1 MTKTVDSYRFISGI
15 TKRMIKSWISME
27 QPRKIPWT
35 PLAKPLSDCTVSLI
49 STAGIAL
56 KTDRPFDQEG
66 ERRNPWWGDPSY
78 RILPNTATSQDV
90 RVYHQHIDPSYA
102 EQDLNCLFPLQ
113 RLQELVQ
120 AGETPAPT
128 GRCGV
133 GRAAPRH
140 YSIMGYILRP
150 EQLLSETV
158 PAIIRNLKE
167 DYADVVVLVPA

>member
-15 TKRMIKSWISME
+15 TKRMIRSWISME
-27 QPRKIPWT
+27 RPRGIPWM
-35 PLAKPLSDCTVSLI
+35 PLARPLADSTVSLI

-56 KTDRPFDQEG
+56 KTDKPFDQEG

-78 RILPNTATSQDV
+78 RILPADATSQDV

-113 RLQELVQ
+113 RLEAL
-120 AGETPAPT
+120 AEAREI
-128 GRCGV
+128 GRS
-133 GRAAPRH
+133 APRH

-150 EQLLSETV
+150 EQLLADTV
-158 PAIIRNLKE
+158 PEIIRNLKE